1 MQTYRQVGTFY
12 MRTPNQISWR
22 YFESFDK
29 ILGKPLER
37 PPIEKDRCF
46 TENFSNI
53 FGAVIFWNTNW
64 SILPRIQTTFLEY
77 QWTSLDGWT
86 GNPREFSK
94 KKKLF
99 CFLII
104 LIKEENIKKLS
115 FEKCIHFFFNKRLS
129 YRSYCQRN
137 TVYTEKRPFG
147 IGIGTDITNAIIST
161 SIRSL
166 EPNLA
171 M

>member
-1 MQTYRQVGTFY
+1 MDV
-12 MRTPNQISWR
+12 S
-22 YFESFDK
+22 
-29 ILGKPLER
+29 
-37 PPIEKDRCF
+37 
-46 TENFSNI
+46 
-53 FGAVIFWNTNW
+53 
-64 SILPRIQTTFLEY
+64 
-77 QWTSLDGWT
+77 GWM
-86 GNPREFSK
+86 NRKSQRVFK

-129 YRSYCQRN
+129 YRSYCKRN